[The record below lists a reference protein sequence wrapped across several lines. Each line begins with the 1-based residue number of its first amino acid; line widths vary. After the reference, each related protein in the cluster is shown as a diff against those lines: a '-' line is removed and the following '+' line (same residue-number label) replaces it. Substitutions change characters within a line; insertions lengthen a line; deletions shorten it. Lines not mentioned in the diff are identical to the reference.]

1 MTFLYVYL
9 RVFSSP
15 TFRQVTYGTIIFV
28 FFAAVSNTA
37 VNTFQCRPVSYA
49 WTKWDGKH
57 EGHCLNMNA
66 QAWANAAISIALDI
80 WIIGLPLQ
88 QVVGLSW
95 DWRKKWQA
103 MAMFSI
109 GLLYVS
115 SSTHNPD
122 VSPC

>member
-1 MTFLYVYL
+1 
-9 RVFSSP
+9 
-15 TFRQVTYGTIIFV
+15 
-28 FFAAVSNTA
+28 
-37 VNTFQCRPVSYA
+37 
-49 WTKWDGKH
+49 
-57 EGHCLNMNA
+57 MNA